1 MHKGKSILAPATPFR
16 SSVALYFPNL
26 RGRTLD
32 QEKTEWDTTEVL
44 KGRVSVVSLYSS
56 EWGRAQCQ
64 TFVGEGENAGLRAFM
79 AQAGV
84 EEVAQEVEINVEE
97 NALKHGLIR
106 MFMGRLRR
114 QRKEEDWKRYFLVNK
129 GMDDRIKDAL
139 GIWNGKVGHVY
150 LLDTMCRVRWAGNG
164 DAKADEK
171 ESLVRSLG
179 RLVDEAKGVQRMKV
193 TRQEPNTAVTGV
205 SQEAVKEVAAPA

>member
-1 MHKGKSILAPATPFR
+1 
-16 SSVALYFPNL
+16 VALWFPNL

-32 QEKTEWDTTEVL
+32 QERNEWDTTDVL

-64 TFVGEGENAGLRAFM
+64 TFVGEGENVGLTAFM
-79 AQAGV
+79 KQAGV
-84 EEVAQEVEINVEE
+84 GEVAQEVEINIEE

-129 GMDDRIKDAL
+129 GMDDRIRDAL

-150 LLDTMCRVRWAGNG
+150 LLDAMCRVRWAGNG

-193 TRQEPNTAVTGV
+193 TRQEPNPAVATAPKEAV
-205 SQEAVKEVAAPA
+205 SQATVPA